1 MATDEEFGDDVSS
14 GLNGTRGGTGESQPL
29 MMSPRNK
36 RLQARLQ
43 GATSGMQIC
52 FMNDDILD
60 DDDDD
65 GIMGGGGGGYDD
77 CDDDLPTPRQGD
89 EESRLLGGFSQGES
103 SGPAPPNHPCF
114 AGDVERFTSRQSQ
127 LQTEA
132 TLALA
137 QASTMARMQLEVEK
151 QNKKKSPIADMIGIP
166 TLGNGRRLRLSRAK
180 LGEMSLGQLQV
191 LVNDLHSQIEL
202 LNEDLVHLLI
212 ERDDLHME
220 QDSMLVDIEDLTSHC
235 QDPAA
240 TNNNKS
246 TQNKNRPTS
255 RRDRHK

>member
-1 MATDEEFGDDVSS
+1 MPSNIDMTFDIVFLLRGKCWEGNRSMGVS
-14 GLNGTRGGTGESQPL
+14 R
-29 MMSPRNK
+29 
-36 RLQARLQ
+36 
-43 GATSGMQIC
+43 
-52 FMNDDILD
+52 
-60 DDDDD
+60 
-65 GIMGGGGGGYDD
+65 
-77 CDDDLPTPRQGD
+77 
-89 EESRLLGGFSQGES
+89 ES
-103 SGPAPPNHPCF
+103 SWPGYVVRNESAGPPHPNHPCYAVDMQRF
-114 AGDVERFTSRQSQ
+114 ASRQTQ
-127 LQTEA
+127 LQSEA

-151 QNKKKSPIADMIGIP
+151 QNKKKSPIADMVGIP

-180 LGEMSLGQLQV
+180 LNEMSLGQLQV

>member
-1 MATDEEFGDDVSS
+1 MW
-14 GLNGTRGGTGESQPL
+14 RY
-29 MMSPRNK
+29 
-36 RLQARLQ
+36 
-43 GATSGMQIC
+43 I
-52 FMNDDILD
+52 I
-60 DDDDD
+60 
-65 GIMGGGGGGYDD
+65 
-77 CDDDLPTPRQGD
+77 
-89 EESRLLGGFSQGES
+89 
-103 SGPAPPNHPCF
+103 
-114 AGDVERFTSRQSQ
+114 TSRQTQ

-151 QNKKKSPIADMIGIP
+151 QKKKKSPIADMIGIP

-180 LGEMSLGQLQV
+180 MREMSLGQLQVLVNDLHSQIEYRVCVTLAAAVVAVVVVVAIVVVCSGGCSVKVAGLMMSLGQLQV

>member
-1 MATDEEFGDDVSS
+1 MREYPNTLALNIFFLLALAWTNLLFATNLKAIFE
-14 GLNGTRGGTGESQPL
+14 
-29 MMSPRNK
+29 K
-36 RLQARLQ
+36 R
-43 GATSGMQIC
+43 
-52 FMNDDILD
+52 
-60 DDDDD
+60 
-65 GIMGGGGGGYDD
+65 DD
-77 CDDDLPTPRQGD
+77 CFTRLVKKTCESNFESASHNSKTPQPSCVVYCIRGAEVECGMFQ
-89 EESRLLGGFSQGES
+89 SRSIRSSHVGES
-103 SGPAPPNHPCF
+103 SGPPHPNHPCL

-151 QNKKKSPIADMIGIP
+151 QNKKKSPIADMVGIP

-180 LGEMSLGQLQV
+180 LHEMSLGQLQV